1 MEAEVL
7 LDVLAYT
14 LAETESMKI
23 DEYLAD
29 VEDIAYTIR

>member
-1 MEAEVL
+1 M
-7 LDVLAYT
+7 LDVPAYT
-14 LAETESMKI
+14 LTETESMKI